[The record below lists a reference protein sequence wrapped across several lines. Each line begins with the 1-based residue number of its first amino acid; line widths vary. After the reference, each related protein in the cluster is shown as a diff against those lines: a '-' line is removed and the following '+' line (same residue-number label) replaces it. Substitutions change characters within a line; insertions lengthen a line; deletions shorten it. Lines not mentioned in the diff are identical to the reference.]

1 MTRLLNAPN
10 EFPAHA
16 LHGFALANPRYVDEV
31 HGGVVRSTE
40 SPQGQVAV
48 VLGGG
53 SGHYPAFAGWVG
65 PGMAHGVVCGNV
77 FASPSSSQVCS
88 VVRAAHNAGGV
99 LLGFGNYAG
108 DVLHFGQAAEQLRS
122 EGLDVRIVTVTDDIA
137 SETAANSLL
146 RRGIAGDL
154 LVFKIAGA
162 AAEAG
167 CDLDEVERVARKA
180 NARTRS
186 LGIAFGGC
194 TLPGADHAL
203 FEVPDAS
210 MATGLGI
217 HGEPGISVAPL
228 GTADDVADA
237 LLDGVLAEAPERG
250 VDGYDGRVAV
260 LLNGLGAT
268 KYEELF
274 VVYARIA
281 DRLAQMGLT
290 VIEPEVG
297 EQVTSLD
304 MEGLSLTITFL
315 DAELEG
321 YWTAPVDTP
330 AFRRG
335 ASSHRSSRVAR
346 ADVDEQR
353 AIEPGSPESQALAA
367 RLTAAIDAMVLCAG
381 ENEQRLGDL
390 DAVAGDGDHGQGM
403 VLGTSGAARAATA
416 ALAVGAGAQ
425 TLLVRAGGAWSE
437 SAGGT
442 SGALWGSALVA
453 MGNALSDSDGAGP
466 DELVT
471 AVRAGIDAI
480 VQLGGATPGDKTMV
494 DALVPFIDT
503 LTTSRADG
511 ASLPEAWA
519 AASAAAARAAEATAL
534 ITARRG
540 RARTHGEHSLGHAD
554 PGATS
559 FALLMAAVA
568 PRHADADPTD
578 PTPPTPLTGAL
589 S

>member
-10 EFPAHA
+10 DFPAEA
-16 LHGFALANPRYVDEV
+16 VHGFAVANPRYVQQV

-40 SPQGQVAV
+40 SPSGQVAV

-53 SGHYPAFAGWVG
+53 SGHYPAFAGWIG
-65 PGMAHGVVCGNV
+65 PGMAHGVVCGNI
-77 FASPSSSQVCS
+77 FASPSASQVHS
-88 VVRAAHNAGGV
+88 VVRAADNHGGV

-108 DVLHFGQAAEQLRS
+108 DVLHFGQAADRLRA
-122 EGLDVRIVTVTDDIA
+122 EGVDVRIVTVTDDIA
-137 SETAANSLL
+137 SDTAENSLL

-180 NARTRS
+180 NAHTRS
-186 LGIAFGGC
+186 LGMAFGGC

-203 FEVPDAS
+203 FEVPEAT
-210 MATGLGI
+210 MAIGLGI
-217 HGEPGISVAPL
+217 HGEPGISSAPL

-237 LLDGVLAEAPERG
+237 LLDGILAEAPERG

-260 LLNGLGAT
+260 LVNGLGAT

-281 DRLAQMGLT
+281 DRLARLGIT
-290 VIEPEVG
+290 VVEPEVG
-297 EQVTSLD
+297 EHVTSLD
-304 MEGLSLTITFL
+304 MEGLSLTLTFL
-315 DAELEG
+315 DAELER

-335 ASSHRSSRVAR
+335 ASSHRAPRVERVA
-346 ADVDEQR
+346 VDEEA
-353 AIEPGSPESQALAA
+353 AIVPGLPVSQELAA
-367 RLTAAIDAMVLCAG
+367 RLSLAIDAMVACAAK
-381 ENEQRLGDL
+381 NEQRLGDL

-403 VLGTSGAARAATA
+403 VLGTTGAAAAA
-416 ALAVGAGAQ
+416 HGALGAGAGAR
-425 TLLVRAGGAWSE
+425 TLLVKAGEAWSE

-442 SGALWGSALVA
+442 SGALWGSALAA
-453 MGNALSDSDGAGP
+453 MGNSLSDRAGACP

-471 AVRAGIDAI
+471 AVSAGTDAI
-480 VQLGGATPGDKTMV
+480 LRLGGATPGDKTMV
-494 DALVPFIDT
+494 DAIVPFIAT
-503 LTTSRADG
+503 LRSSRSQG
-511 ASLPEAWA
+511 ESLRAAWA
-519 AASAAAARAAEATAL
+519 AATEVAGAAAEATAL
-534 ITARRG
+534 ITAKRG

-559 FALLMAAVA
+559 FVLLMAAVVPGPKGPDHIEIPQPA
-568 PRHADADPTD
+568 AV
-578 PTPPTPLTGAL
+578 TGAR

>member
-10 EFPAHA
+10 DFPAHA
-16 LHGFALANPRYVDEV
+16 LHGFALANPRYVEQV

-65 PGMAHGVVCGNV
+65 PGMAHGAVCGNV
-77 FASPSSSQVCS
+77 FASPSASQVYS
-88 VVRAAHNAGGV
+88 VVRAADNAGGV

-108 DVLHFGQAAEQLRS
+108 DVLHFGEAAERLRA
-122 EGLDVRIVTVTDDIA
+122 EGLDVRIVTVTDDMA
-137 SETAANSLL
+137 SDTAANSLS

-180 NARTRS
+180 NASTRS

-203 FEVPDAS
+203 FEVPGAT
-210 MATGLGI
+210 MAIGLGI

-237 LLDGVLAEAPERG
+237 LLDGILAEAPERG
-250 VDGYDGRVAV
+250 VDGYEGRVAV

-281 DRLAQMGLT
+281 DRLARMGLT

-304 MEGLSLTITFL
+304 MEGLSLTVTFL

-335 ASSHRSSRVAR
+335 ASSHRPNRVAR
-346 ADVDEQR
+346 VDVDEQT
-353 AIEPGSPESQALAA
+353 AIVPGSPESQELAA
-367 RLTAAIDAMVLCAG
+367 RLTAAIDAMVLCAR

-403 VLGTSGAARAATA
+403 VLGTCGAARAAEA
-416 ALAVGAGAQ
+416 ALAAGAGAQ

-437 SAGGT
+437 NAGGT
-442 SGALWGSALVA
+442 SGALWGSALAA
-453 MGNALSDSDGAGP
+453 MGHALSDSAGASP
-466 DELVT
+466 DEVVT

-480 VQLGGATPGDKTMV
+480 VRLGGATPGDKTMV

-503 LTTSRADG
+503 LTTSRAGG

-519 AASAAAARAAEATAL
+519 AASAAAALAAEATAL

-568 PRHADADPTD
+568 PRPADADPTD
-578 PTPPTPLTGAL
+578 PTLPTSLTGAL